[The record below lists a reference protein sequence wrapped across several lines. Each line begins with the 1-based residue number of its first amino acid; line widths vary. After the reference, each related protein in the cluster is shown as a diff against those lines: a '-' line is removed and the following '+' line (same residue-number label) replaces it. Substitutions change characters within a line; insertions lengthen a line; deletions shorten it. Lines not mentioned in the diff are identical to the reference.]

1 MTLFYIDPGT
11 GSMLFSI
18 VIGAAATL
26 FFLAKAAWL
35 KFKLFFSGQRG
46 KEGAVKDASY
56 TPYVII
62 RKEKTIGTHSSPFA
76 TNLRREKFP
85 WPF

>member
-1 MTLFYIDPGT
+1 MTFLYIDPGT

-35 KFKLFFSGQRG
+35 KAKLFFSGRSA
-46 KEGAVKDASY
+46 KDGAVQDASY
-56 TPYVII
+56 KPYAIYSEG
-62 RKEKTIGTHSSPFA
+62 KNYWNS
-76 TNLRREKFP
+76 
-85 WPF
+85 